1 MTGCFVK
8 HSQAG
13 LRTAGMAALLFAGM
27 SSAMAETA
35 FDAPDAD
42 YKGQVRAAATEAAK
56 PIVPGGDVQLT
67 GQNFKAGQEVF
78 LLRGRAA
85 LLGDAIVA
93 DEEGKFS
100 VRITLPADAVPG
112 VHPLVVATEKPYNA
126 ATFDLKISPDVPLSG
141 EDKFEIVAAK
151 VGVGLYQSVYS
162 AKADALF
169 VGAAVGR
176 PPVKQSAL
184 YTLNADTLEVIAE
197 INPAAVPSDDGSDKG
212 LLAIYGV
219 AVDDT
224 NEKVWVTNTR
234 QNTVAVYEQG
244 DLSLAKQF
252 EPGLVTH
259 ARDVAVDEAN
269 GKAYAS
275 PVGVPQVVVF
285 DAKALEHLKNID
297 IASNVRGESFSP
309 TSLEFDAKSSK
320 LFVASMSTNEVAIID
335 TATDMVE
342 KVLAVPGSDGSI
354 GIAYDGETNSV
365 FVVAQG
371 SDNLVILNAESGEV
385 LHDVA
390 VGAGSLNVA
399 FEPVSR
405 LAFVSNRGAGT
416 VTVVNLDGEIVA
428 NLDNWPYANHV
439 YADGRGNV
447 YAVNKTVGEDNP
459 LGDRV
464 TKITPKP

>member
-1 MTGCFVK
+1 MTGRYVK

-13 LRTAGMAALLFAGM
+13 LRMAGMAALVLAGIGN
-27 SSAMAETA
+27 AAAEVA
-35 FDAPDAD
+35 FDAPDAE

-56 PIVPGGDVQLT
+56 PIVPGSEVELT

-85 LLGDAIVA
+85 LLGDTIVA

-100 VRITLPADAVPG
+100 VKITLPADAVPG
-112 VHPLVVATEKPYNA
+112 VHPLVVTTDKPYNA

-141 EDKFEIVAAK
+141 EDKFEIVTAK
-151 VGVGLYQSVYS
+151 VGVGLYQSAYS
-162 AKADALF
+162 AKHDALF

-184 YTLNADTLEVIAE
+184 YKLNPETLEVVAE
-197 INPAAVPSDDGSDKG
+197 VTPAAAPSEDGSDKG

-234 QNTVAVYEQG
+234 QNTVAVYNQD

-259 ARDVAVDEAN
+259 ARDVAVDETN
-269 GKAYAS
+269 GKVYAT

-285 DAKALEHLKNID
+285 DAKALEFAKNID
-297 IASNVRGESFSP
+297 IATNVRGESFSP
-309 TSLEFDAKSSK
+309 TSLQFDPKTSK
-320 LFVASMSTNEVAIID
+320 LFVASMSTNEVAVID
-335 TATDMVE
+335 TATDTVE
-342 KVLAVPGSDGSI
+342 KVLAVPGSNGSI
-354 GIAYDGETNSV
+354 GVAYDSETNSV

-371 SDNLVILNAESGEV
+371 SDNLVILNGENGEV
-385 LHDVA
+385 LHDVP

-416 VTVVNLDGEIVA
+416 VTVVNLEGEIVA

-439 YADGRGNV
+439 YADGRGNI